1 MAKNNLLSEEL
12 NYIGESRTPTHLHLC
27 SYSAKDIQTVTGKE
41 LEDIL
46 PHMRDEAINWIQ
58 IHGLE
63 NTGIVRDV
71 CNHFHVDFLTVQDI
85 LNSRH
90 LTKIEEHDTYNV
102 VLLKQLSPN
111 EENEYTPQQ
120 FCIIQGENFVL
131 TFLEKDTDFFNE
143 INTAINN
150 RDYSLIQG
158 TVLFSAIMFVFCNM
172 LVDVAYMLLNPK
184 VKGA

>member
-63 NTGIVRDV
+63 TPVSSAMCATTSMWIFSPYR
-71 CNHFHVDFLTVQDI
+71 
-85 LNSRH
+85 
-90 LTKIEEHDTYNV
+90 TY
-102 VLLKQLSPN
+102 
-111 EENEYTPQQ
+111 
-120 FCIIQGENFVL
+120 
-131 TFLEKDTDFFNE
+131 
-143 INTAINN
+143 
-150 RDYSLIQG
+150 
-158 TVLFSAIMFVFCNM
+158 
-172 LVDVAYMLLNPK
+172 
-184 VKGA
+184 